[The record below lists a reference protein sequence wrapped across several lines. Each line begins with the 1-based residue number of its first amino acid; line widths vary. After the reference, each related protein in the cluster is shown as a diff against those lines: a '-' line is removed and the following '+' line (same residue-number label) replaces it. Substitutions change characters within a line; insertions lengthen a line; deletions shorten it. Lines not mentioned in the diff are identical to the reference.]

1 MKSEN
6 CPEIRCQIAAKS
18 RRGDNNNDVKLSDD
32 GARPPKRQVKLFS
45 DSGRPYCLNL
55 AKLDFKIHD
64 ESDRYELDLRV
75 YRWLRGLLSWIFIW
89 HLTIL
94 MFKSLARFLDTSLI
108 DVDCQPNYV
117 RVTVKGRIFQ
127 MALVDEIRVDEA
139 TSKRSQTTGRLL
151 IVMPKL
157 SASNLITSS
166 TTWSKKNDA
175 QSATM
180 AVGDRL
186 KSSVDVKNIVVDEGD
201 VPPLI
206 WCECGVIVAV

>member
-1 MKSEN
+1 
-6 CPEIRCQIAAKS
+6 
-18 RRGDNNNDVKLSDD
+18 
-32 GARPPKRQVKLFS
+32 
-45 DSGRPYCLNL
+45 
-55 AKLDFKIHD
+55 
-64 ESDRYELDLRV
+64 
-75 YRWLRGLLSWIFIW
+75 
-89 HLTIL
+89 

-151 IVMPKL
+151 IIMPKL

-166 TTWSKKNDA
+166 TTRSKKNDV

-180 AVGDRL
+180 AVGDGL
-186 KSSVDVKNIVVDEGD
+186 KSSVDVKNIVVDEAD

-206 WCECGVIVAV
+206 